1 MSQEYQMHFV
11 RADGEPGL
19 ALFFAAADDGAAT
32 VQATSELAAHA
43 SFAAVEILRDAR
55 LVARI
60 ERPTGTPGAAR

>member
-1 MSQEYQMHFV
+1 MPYEYQMHFA
-11 RADGEPGL
+11 RPDGELGL
-19 ALFFAAADDGAAT
+19 TLFFAAEDDGTAT

-60 ERPTGTPGAAR
+60 ERPAGTAGAA